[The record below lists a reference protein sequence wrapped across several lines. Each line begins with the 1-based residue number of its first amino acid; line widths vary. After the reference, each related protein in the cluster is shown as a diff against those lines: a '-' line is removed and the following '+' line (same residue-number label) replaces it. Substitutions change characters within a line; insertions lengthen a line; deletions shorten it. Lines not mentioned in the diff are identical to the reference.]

1 MAKDKEGKI
10 ECLKEKKKIAVLA
23 VKGGH
28 FCLVHVFFH
37 SRYVV
42 YDALCLLISHFLS
55 CKLNVFTRESP
66 LLQ

>member
-1 MAKDKEGKI
+1 MAKEKEGKI
-10 ECLKEKKKIAVLA
+10 ECLKDKKKMAVLA

-42 YDALCLLISHFLS
+42 YNALCLLISHF
-55 CKLNVFTRESP
+55 
-66 LLQ
+66 